1 LNLLKKYFAVLTGL
15 FSFIIYLATLAPS
28 VIQIDSGELSAVQA
42 TLGIAHPTGYPLFT
56 LTGYLFSLIPLGL
69 NKAFQLNLL
78 AAVWCSLGTA
88 VFTYT
93 AKVMLDNI
101 KKFSS
106 PMIRQ
111 EQIKV
116 HTKRKGKVK
125 ISDRDKIS
133 ASNEPAEKTDK
144 SKETRNYLTA
154 VSAGLILAFSR
165 TYWFQSTSVEVYSLQ
180 VFLFCLLIFFL
191 IKAFLYEGDASD
203 LKFKNPWLWFA
214 FFLALGFSNHMTTL
228 LILPGAAYLYF
239 LKFRFSKKS
248 FKSILPMLGIFFPVL
263 ILLYLYLPIRASQSP
278 AINWGN
284 PVDLERFMRHITG
297 KQYQVWLF
305 SSGAAA
311 KKQLGY
317 FFISLLSEFNVSLFI
332 VIAGIVA
339 VFSESRRIFIF
350 LSICFLSTVLY
361 SINYDINDIDS
372 YFLLAYI
379 SISFFALFG
388 VMKLSSFLKMG
399 KNIYMISVLIIELFI
414 IVQVYV
420 NFSKVNQSYTYDFED
435 YTKALIGSTTKN
447 AVIFSYQW
455 DYFIS
460 ASYYFQNV
468 ENFRKDAVIIDKE
481 LLRRSW
487 YYNQIRN
494 SHPNAIKGIEPE
506 IKLFLKALQPFE
518 RGEKNYNSALL
529 ENLYRRIMTNLI
541 STNAGKRDFYIGT
554 ELFENEIQAGQFTL
568 PAGYTLIPDIFLFK
582 VVKGNGYVPAKDP
595 DYKIRFTT
603 NKNHYTELI
612 ERFVGAML
620 VRRAFYEIQ
629 FDKIERARVYIRKI
643 KKDFPDYILPPGL
656 AEVVEK

>member
-1 LNLLKKYFAVLTGL
+1 MNLIKKYFAVLTGL

-106 PMIRQ
+106 PPTRQ

-125 ISDRDKIS
+125 ISDQNKIS
-133 ASNEPAEKTDK
+133 VTNEPAEKADK
-144 SKETRNYLTA
+144 SRETKKYLA
-154 VSAGLILAFSR
+154 AISAGLILAFSR

-180 VFLFCLLIFFL
+180 VFIFCLLIL
-191 IKAFLYEGDASD
+191 SLVKAFLYEGNASD
-203 LKFKNPWLWFA
+203 FKIKNPWLWFA

-228 LILPGAAYLYF
+228 LILPGTAYLYF
-239 LKFRFSKKS
+239 LKYRFSKRS

-263 ILLYLYLPIRASQSP
+263 IILYLYLPIRASQSP
-278 AINWGN
+278 VINWGN
-284 PVDLERFMRHITG
+284 PLDLERFIRHITG

-317 FFISLLSEFNVSLFI
+317 FFSSLFSEFNVSLFI
-332 VIAGIVA
+332 AIAGLVA
-339 VFSESRRIFIF
+339 AFFESRRVF
-350 LSICFLSTVLY
+350 LFLGICFLTTVLY

-372 YFLLAYI
+372 YFLLAYV

-399 KNIYMISVLIIELFI
+399 RNIYLISVLIIELFI
-414 IVQVYV
+414 IVQIYI

-435 YTKALIGSTTKN
+435 YTKALLKSTTKN
-447 AVIFSYQW
+447 SVIFSYQW

-460 ASYYFQNV
+460 PSYYLQNV

-494 SHPNAIKGIEPE
+494 SYPDAIKGIEPE
-506 IKLFLKALQPFE
+506 IKLFLTALEPFE
-518 RGEKNYNSALL
+518 RGENYNSSVL

-541 STNAGKRDFYIGT
+541 STNTGKRDFYIGP

-568 PAGYTLIPDIFLFK
+568 PAGYTLVPDIFLFK

-595 DYKIRFTT
+595 DYIIRFTE
-603 NKNHYTELI
+603 NRNHYTEFI
-612 ERFVGAML
+612 KRMVGAML
-620 VRRAFYEIQ
+620 VRRALYEMQ
-629 FDKIERARVYIRKI
+629 FDRIERARVYIRKI
-643 KKDFPDYILPPGL
+643 KKEFPNYILPQGL
-656 AEVVEK
+656 SEVVEK